1 MTTELLESVL
11 RSGGTGALANLF
23 GVFVFALSGGLA
35 AARKRMDLFGFV
47 VVALLP
53 AVGGGTLRDVV
64 LGTDVFWIADTTVI
78 WVTVLAAVV
87 AFLFSERIERQA
99 KAVAWCD
106 AIGLA
111 LFTVLGASKAL
122 AFTDSATIAVMMG
135 VTTAVAGGL
144 IRDVVCNDLPLVLH
158 REIYATA
165 AFLGAAV
172 YVVAVAHIGERAA
185 LWAGALSCFVMRAAG
200 ILFGWSL
207 PRPGARSA

>member
-1 MTTELLESVL
+1 MTMHTVGNFAS
-11 RSGGTGALANLF
+11 LF

-35 AARKRMDLFGFV
+35 AARKRMDLFGFI

-53 AVGGGTLRDVV
+53 AVGGGTLRDLV
-64 LGTDVFWIADTTVI
+64 LGTEVFWIADTNVI
-78 WVTVLAAVV
+78 WMTICAALV
-87 AFLFSERIERQA
+87 AFLFSARIERQA
-99 KAVAWCD
+99 AAVAWCD

-111 LFTVLGASKAL
+111 LFSVLGTSKAL
-122 AFTDSATIAVMMG
+122 VLTGSATIAVMMG

-165 AFLGAAV
+165 AFLGATV
-172 YVVAVAHIGERAA
+172 YVVAVGYGVGELTA
-185 LWAGALSCFVMRAAG
+185 LWSGALLCFCARGAG

-207 PRPGARSA
+207 PRPGAVVAAQPHE

>member
-1 MTTELLESVL
+1 MQTAGTLL
-11 RSGGTGALANLF
+11 NLF

-35 AARKRMDLFGFV
+35 AARKRMDFFGFV

-64 LGTDVFWIADTTVI
+64 LGADVFWIADTTVI
-78 WVTVLAAVV
+78 WVTIAAALVT
-87 AFLFSERIERQA
+87 FLFAERIERQA
-99 KAVAWCD
+99 QAVAWCD

-111 LFTVLGASKAL
+111 VFCVIGASQAL
-122 AFTDSATIAVMMG
+122 ALTGNATIAVMMG

-165 AFLGAAV
+165 AFLGAIV
-172 YVVAVAHIGERAA
+172 YVGAVHYGVGERLS
-185 LWAGALSCFVMRAAG
+185 LWAGALSCIGARGAG
-200 ILFGWSL
+200 IVFGWSL
-207 PRPGARSA
+207 PRPGARSS